1 MKITKKLTK
10 MLSDKYGNKFEGYE
24 GNDEMIIIGIN
35 GNKYTIMFEE
45 LDTEEEILEVLES
58 MINIS

>member
-1 MKITKKLTK
+1 

>member
-35 GNKYTIMFEE
+35 GNKYTIMF
-45 LDTEEEILEVLES
+45 DDIKVEEEIIEALEAV
-58 MINIS
+58 INIS